1 MGSAGS
7 VPSVGIAGASATSMS
22 PQDLPTPQRPI
33 VPKEDYLPRQ
43 EDAVTSRFAASK
55 PKPQLEEAP
64 ASMHWLTGLAV
75 SVSQLFAGTPTQA
88 TQPGVEESK
97 DS

>member
-22 PQDLPTPQRPI
+22 PQDFPTPQRPI

-55 PKPQLEEAP
+55 PQLEEAP

-75 SVSQLFAGTPTQA
+75 SVSQLFGGTPTQA